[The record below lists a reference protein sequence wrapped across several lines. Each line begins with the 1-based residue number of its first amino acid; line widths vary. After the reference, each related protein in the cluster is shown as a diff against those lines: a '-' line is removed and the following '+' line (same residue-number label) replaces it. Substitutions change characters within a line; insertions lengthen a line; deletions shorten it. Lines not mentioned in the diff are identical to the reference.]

1 MNERIPAYGED
12 AGSQRRDDRG
22 HDPGSA
28 QADGTSKETEDRRRD
43 PEREIDEGGRRPDD
57 TAPLVL
63 VDTAAGES
71 RILAQPD
78 ASGATPT
85 FGGWVR

>member
-1 MNERIPAYGED
+1 VSRIVGVSP
-12 AGSQRRDDRG
+12 DDRWVVIG
-22 HDPGSA
+22 SDEFDPG
-28 QADGTSKETEDRRRD
+28 
-43 PEREIDEGGRRPDD
+43 
-57 TAPLVL
+57 PLVL